1 MKSLATKISVAAVC
15 LVAFLAVIL
24 WSHYA
29 QAQQIAPNFDADAI
43 AVEAQDM
50 SYLQRLCDDLS
61 VITDTQQGIKNVTG
75 SMLFAGDSLNSL
87 AYTSQEEDAS
97 IRLNFETVEN
107 IDTGEMSVVLNFDD
121 GTEVERMEFPAFT
134 EVDENGEKQTY
145 FEFEGQIYNLQEEI
159 EKSNLLNGTEDCF
172 FFSLFSLFVLV
183 VTIVSIVSTAIDAYK
198 YFAFEEVTVAGVLML
213 VCEGLMLAVPG
224 GVAVKCGSTALK
236 AAGVSAAKCA
246 TKNTASKYIVK
257 QSADTIMK
265 ALSKSGTEMVNAG
278 KDFKTHKQ
286 LVSYIEEKLGKRA
299 KSQVHHI
306 VEQRLINIKNFSVK
320 KIQNTGNVIRMP
332 DEMHY
337 KITGLYNSKNR
348 DLFKKITG
356 RDCGNMK
363 VREYMDNLSFD
374 EQYEVGIKIVNYYK
388 EQGKYTIEML

>member
-1 MKSLATKISVAAVC
+1 MKSLATKISVSAVC

-183 VTIVSIVSTAIDAYK
+183 VTVVSIVSTAIDAYK

-224 GVAVKCGSTALK
+224 GAAAKCGSTALK

-246 TKNTASKYIVK
+246 TKILL
-257 QSADTIMK
+257 QST
-265 ALSKSGTEMVNAG
+265 L
-278 KDFKTHKQ
+278 
-286 LVSYIEEKLGKRA
+286 
-299 KSQVHHI
+299 
-306 VEQRLINIKNFSVK
+306 
-320 KIQNTGNVIRMP
+320 
-332 DEMHY
+332 
-337 KITGLYNSKNR
+337 
-348 DLFKKITG
+348 
-356 RDCGNMK
+356 
-363 VREYMDNLSFD
+363 
-374 EQYEVGIKIVNYYK
+374 
-388 EQGKYTIEML
+388 